1 MRTFAIVKKVLR
13 ELFRDKRTLAMMFIA
28 PIFIMW
34 LLNVMF
40 SASTTTEV
48 KLATIHLDKQLVQ
61 KLEDIDHVTLKSYT
75 SVTEAKRNLKE
86 EKVDGIIKENND
98 KQYEIT
104 YANYDSSKTIAT
116 RQVFSTALTQ
126 MSTEKLKDTVV
137 KLTESLA
144 QAKEQLAKATA
155 TSGQTVSQAAQ
166 SSEQLR
172 TASIQQHYIYGNKDT
187 GFFNKMIPIL
197 MGFIVFFFVFL
208 ISGIALLKERTSG
221 TLDRLLATP
230 VKRSEIVLGYMISYG
245 IIAILQTTVIVFAT
259 IYLLDIEVVGSIID
273 VMIVNFLLALVA
285 LSFGFFLSTLA
296 KSEFQM
302 MQFIPIV
309 VMPQMMF
316 SGIIP
321 LENMASWVQVVG
333 KFLPLSYSGQAMTD
347 IIIHGQGL
355 EKILPQLGVLTLF
368 TLVLTVLNIE
378 GLRRYRK
385 V

>member
-166 SSEQLR
+166 SSE
-172 TASIQQHYIYGNKDT
+172 
-187 GFFNKMIPIL
+187 
-197 MGFIVFFFVFL
+197 
-208 ISGIALLKERTSG
+208 
-221 TLDRLLATP
+221 
-230 VKRSEIVLGYMISYG
+230 
-245 IIAILQTTVIVFAT
+245 
-259 IYLLDIEVVGSIID
+259 
-273 VMIVNFLLALVA
+273 
-285 LSFGFFLSTLA
+285 
-296 KSEFQM
+296 
-302 MQFIPIV
+302 
-309 VMPQMMF
+309 
-316 SGIIP
+316 
-321 LENMASWVQVVG
+321 
-333 KFLPLSYSGQAMTD
+333 
-347 IIIHGQGL
+347 
-355 EKILPQLGVLTLF
+355 
-368 TLVLTVLNIE
+368 
-378 GLRRYRK
+378 
-385 V
+385 